1 MHKTKIF
8 LVILIISGSCIAQ
21 NEKVVLIY
29 SHNTN
34 GVLEN
39 CNCPE
44 RSFGALEKRAAII
57 DSIRNVEKNVLL
69 LDSGDILDIQ
79 PSRLLHD
86 HVVQAYKYMNYDYW
100 TPGDQDFIEG
110 GDFFINLLKGMPA
123 SLVSSNILYKGALI
137 GEPYSVEKIGN
148 LRLGITG
155 TINDDLH
162 KYLESPL
169 NNDFVF
175 QNQYESLKPVIKEL
189 IEKTQ
194 YIILLSHSGIER
206 DRRIADLYPEINLI
220 IGGHSQTILTQ
231 PEKVGS
237 TWITQVGE
245 SGYRI
250 GIFKIWFE
258 KNEVKEIKNSVILLK
273 RNMPDNPAVVK
284 LIEHYHQ
291 QRLSK

>member
-1 MHKTKIF
+1 MIF
-8 LVILIISGSCIAQ
+8 GSCVAQSENVVIL
-21 NEKVVLIY
+21 Y

-44 RSFGALEKRAAII
+44 RSYGALEKRAAII
-57 DSIRNVEKNVLL
+57 DSIRGVEKNVLL

-86 HVVQAYKYMNYDYW
+86 HVVQAYEYMNYDYW

-110 GDFFINLLKGMPA
+110 SDFFINLLKGMPA
-123 SLVSSNILYKGALI
+123 SLVSSNILYKGELI
-137 GEPYSVEKIGN
+137 GEPFSIEKIGN
-148 LRLGITG
+148 IRLGITG
-155 TINDDLH
+155 TINPDLH
-162 KYLESPL
+162 KYLESPSDK
-169 NNDFVF
+169 DFVF
-175 QNQYESLKPVIKEL
+175 QNQYESLDFVVKEL
-189 IEKTQ
+189 MEKTQ
-194 YIILLSHSGIER
+194 FIILLSHSGIRR
-206 DRRIADLYPEINLI
+206 DRQIAARYPAVNLI

-245 SGYRI
+245 SGFRI
-250 GIFKIWFE
+250 GVFKIWFE
-258 KNEVKEIKNSVILLK
+258 NGKVKEIKSSIILLT

-284 LIEHYHQ
+284 LIKHYHK
-291 QRLSK
+291 QRLSN

>member
-1 MHKTKIF
+1 MLKAKIII
-8 LVILIISGSCIAQ
+8 VILLISGSCIAQ
-21 NEKVVLIY
+21 NENVVIVY

-44 RSFGALEKRAAII
+44 RSYGALEKRAAII
-57 DSIRNVEKNVLL
+57 DSIRKVEKNVLL

-100 TPGDQDFIEG
+100 APGDQDFVEG
-110 GDFFINLLKGMPA
+110 GDFFKNLLKGMPA
-123 SLVSSNILYKGALI
+123 SLVSSNILYKGELI
-137 GEPYSVEKIGN
+137 GEPYLIEKMGN

-162 KYLESPL
+162 KYLDSPL
-169 NNDFVF
+169 SKDFVF
-175 QNQYESLKPVIKEL
+175 QNQYESLKPVLKEL
-189 IEKTQ
+189 MDKAQ
-194 YIILLSHSGIER
+194 FIILLSHSGIER
-206 DRRIADLYPEINLI
+206 DRIIAKKFPAINLI
-220 IGGHSQTILTQ
+220 IGGHSQTILEK
-231 PEKVGS
+231 PEKIGS

-245 SGYRI
+245 SGYRL
-250 GIFKIWFE
+250 GLFKIWFE
-258 KNEVKEIKNSVILLK
+258 NDKVKEIKNSVILLT

-291 QRLSK
+291 NRLSK